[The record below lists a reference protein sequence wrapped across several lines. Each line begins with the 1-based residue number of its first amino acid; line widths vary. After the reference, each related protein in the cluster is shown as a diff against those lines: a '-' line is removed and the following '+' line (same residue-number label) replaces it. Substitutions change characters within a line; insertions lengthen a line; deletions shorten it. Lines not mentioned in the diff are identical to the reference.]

1 VRLIQDL
8 VGERLGGRYHLV
20 VRLAGGGMGEVY
32 RAHDGLLDR
41 VVAVKVLQ
49 PELASDP
56 VLVERFR
63 NEARAAARLGHPNV
77 VAVHDWG
84 SEGERTYFMVM
95 EYVAGTDLRDVLVGR
110 GCLEPAQAAEI
121 VASVCDALGAAHS
134 CGLVHRDVKPEN
146 VLLDRDGTVKVA
158 DFGIAVVT
166 DIDRTMPGGVIPG
179 TLRYLSPE
187 QAQGFA
193 ATPASDLWAAGAV
206 LAELLTGHPPLQGA
220 GADFLQRR
228 ASEAPVPPSQ
238 VDTRVPP
245 ELDEIVLRACALD
258 PADRYGDAGEMA
270 NALRRVAVRSLGAA
284 APVDSLVWDV
294 TDEIRLPE
302 TAPATRMGRRRRRRR
317 AYRVLGWALLLAL
330 LASGAGAA
338 GYYFVLARPT
348 TVPDIVGDSQR
359 DAERAL
365 GRAGLVLEV
374 DGRERHF
381 GTRQGEVLAQEP
393 TSGVLREGSAVR
405 VVVSAGLPE
414 VLVPSLRGLPVDGA
428 GERLRLVGLELG
440 RVDDSYSARKRGTV
454 ISQSPSEGDLSW
466 GGAVD
471 VVVSKGPRPAAVA
484 SVQGLPARRAR
495 ARLARAGFEV
505 VLERSYSNSIEAGK
519 AVGTTPSAGAILPGG
534 SKVTL
539 VVSRGPRFAEL
550 RMPDVRHSSIP
561 EARAK
566 LADLALR
573 ARVVPTCEGGSTVVE
588 TDPIQG
594 SRLREHDL
602 VALFVC

>member
-1 VRLIQDL
+1 MRLIQDL

-84 SEGERTYFMVM
+84 SEDERTYFMVM
-95 EYVAGTDLRDVLVGR
+95 EFVAGTDLRDVLVGR

-121 VASVCDALGAAHS
+121 VASVCDALRAAHS
-134 CGLVHRDVKPEN
+134 SGLVHRDVKPEN

-187 QAQGFA
+187 QAQGLE

-228 ASEAPVPPSQ
+228 ASEAPVPPSE
-238 VDTRVPP
+238 VDGRVPP

-284 APVDSLVWDV
+284 APVDSLVTDV

-317 AYRVLGWALLLAL
+317 AYKVLGWALLAAL

-338 GYYFVLARPT
+338 GYYYLLPRPT
-348 TVPDIVGDSQR
+348 TIPDVVGDSQR
-359 DAERAL
+359 NAERAL

-374 DGRERHF
+374 GGRERHF
-381 GTRQGEVLAQEP
+381 GTRPGEVLAQEP
-393 TSGVLREGSAVR
+393 ASGVLREGSAVR
-405 VVVSAGLPE
+405 VVVSAGLPK

-428 GERLRLVGLELG
+428 GARLRLVGLELG
-440 RVDDSYSARKRGTV
+440 RVDDSYSTRKRGTV

-471 VVVSKGPRPAAVA
+471 IVVSKGPRPAAVA
-484 SVQGLPARRAR
+484 SVQGLRARRAR
-495 ARLARAGFEV
+495 ARLAHAGFEV
-505 VLERSYSNSIEAGK
+505 VAERSYSNSIEAGK

-550 RMPDVRHSSIP
+550 RMPDVRDSSVP

-566 LADLALR
+566 LADLGLR

-594 SRLREHDL
+594 SRLRENDL